1 MRRRRWLVG
10 VGAATFFVA
19 YIGSFGLV
27 INTIGLTY
35 LEGDPSP
42 PPSRGYYFAN
52 DRTTNRSLYYFYY
65 PLATCYGWIADA
77 VFLETPPFCLE
88 SSGVPGTPIYEQ
100 VPVKPDAVLRLA
112 RRSSAGR
119 ISSSRL
125 FGVAAWGAPD
135 YGIRPGRL
143 RAIRLDF
150 RDFR

>member
-88 SSGVPGTPIYEQ
+88 SS
-100 VPVKPDAVLRLA
+100 A
-112 RRSSAGR
+112 SSASSGDTHKGPRVKGALPCPCFHRGR
-119 ISSSRL
+119 RGGSFPWCPSARKRNSDSCFARTG
-125 FGVAAWGAPD
+125 FAE
-135 YGIRPGRL
+135 
-143 RAIRLDF
+143 
-150 RDFR
+150 